1 MSDTEVETEEAPKK
15 ASKLPLIIGLVLA
28 LVGGGGGFFAVYSGM
43 LFGSD
48 HVEEAAMG
56 HEETGHDALPDVGY
70 VALDPFIVSLASD
83 GSASLLRF
91 AAQLEVPSDHVEE
104 VERVK
109 PRIIDVLNGYLR
121 ALSAEDIES
130 PDALVKLRAQML
142 RRVQI
147 VTGSERVHDLLVM
160 EFVLS

>member
-1 MSDTEVETEEAPKK
+1 MSTTESDMEKTAKK
-15 ASKLPLIIGLVLA
+15 SVKLPLIIGMVLA
-28 LVGGGGGFFAVYSGM
+28 LLGGAGGFFAVYSGY
-43 LFGSD
+43 LLGGTQSAASTESD
-48 HVEEAAMG
+48 
-56 HEETGHDALPDVGY
+56 TDSYDALPDVGY
-70 VALDPFIVSLASD
+70 VGLDPFIVSLTSD
-83 GSASLLRF
+83 GPANLLRF
-91 AAQLEVPSDHVEE
+91 AAQLEVPSQHVEE

-130 PDALVKLRAQML
+130 PDALVQLRAQML

-147 VTGSERVHDLLVM
+147 VTGSERVRDLLVM

>member
-1 MSDTEVETEEAPKK
+1 MSNTDVETEEAPKK
-15 ASKLPLIIGLVLA
+15 ASKLPLILGLVLA
-28 LVGGGGGFFAVYSGM
+28 LVGGGGGFFAVYSGL
-43 LFGSD
+43 LFGSAPS
-48 HVEEAAMG
+48 EEAAAQV
-56 HEETGHDALPDVGY
+56 ETEIDGLPDVGY
-70 VALDPFIVSLASD
+70 VALDPFIVSLSSD
-83 GSASLLRF
+83 GAASLLRF
-91 AAQLEVPSDHVEE
+91 AAQLEVPSTHLEE

-130 PDALVKLRAQML
+130 PDALVQLRAQML